1 MKSLKQTLNHGLELQ
16 NVHLIIKFNQEDW
29 LKPNIDLNTEL
40 RTRTKIVFEKDFL
53 KLINNSAFEKTMKN
67 VRNNR
72 DIKLVIT

>member
-16 NVHLIIKFNQEDW
+16 NVHLAIKFNQEDW
-29 LKPNIDLNTEL
+29 LKPNIDFNTEL

>member
-16 NVHLIIKFNQEDW
+16 NVHLVIKFNQEDW

-72 DIKLVIT
+72 DIKLMIT

>member
-16 NVHLIIKFNQEDW
+16 NVHLVIKFDQEDW
-29 LKPNIDLNTEL
+29 LKPNIDFNTEL

>member
-16 NVHLIIKFNQEDW
+16 NVHLVIKFNQEDW